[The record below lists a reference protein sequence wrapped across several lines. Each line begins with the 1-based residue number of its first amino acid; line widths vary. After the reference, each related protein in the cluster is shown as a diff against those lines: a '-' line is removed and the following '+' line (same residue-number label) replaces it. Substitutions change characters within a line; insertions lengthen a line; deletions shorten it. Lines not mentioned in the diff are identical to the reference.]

1 MISDKQIQKSETNVP
16 KDVANAPEQNLE
28 QLSKIKLEF
37 DPDQILEKAVKE
49 SATGQ
54 LKIAPESNFY
64 KALSLLEFD
73 NGMLMTT
80 VLSEQYKTLAIY
92 LSRQLQAEYNC
103 KGISEKATAELVA
116 INYCRTLEIQRRV
129 NNLLGKDGL
138 SRIDLEFF
146 SLLSK
151 ELDRCNRH
159 YLSAIQTLKIIKQ
172 PQLQLN
178 IKTDTAILGNN
189 QLIQEN
195 RRE

>member
-1 MISDKQIQKSETNVP
+1 MTSDKQIQTT
-16 KDVANAPEQNLE
+16 EQNLE
-28 QLSKIKLEF
+28 LLKKLKLGY
-37 DPDQILEKAVKE
+37 DPDLILERGVRE
-49 SATGQ
+49 SVAGD
-54 LKIAPESNFY
+54 LKIEPGGNVF

-80 VLSEQYKTLAIY
+80 ALSEQYKTLAIY
-92 LSRQLQAEYNC
+92 LSRQLQIEYDC
-103 KGISEKATAELVA
+103 KATSEKATAELVA

-129 NNLLGKDGL
+129 NNLLDKDGL
-138 SRIDLEFF
+138 SRIDLEFL
-146 SLLSK
+146 SILSK
-151 ELDRCNRH
+151 ELDRANRH

-195 RRE
+195 KHG